1 MSKETIAKNTV
12 FLYFRMILTMLV
24 SLYTSRVILQV
35 LGIDDFGIYQTV
47 GGVVA
52 LLSFI
57 NTALSAGSSRFL
69 TFELGRNDTEKLRK
83 TFSSVLIVHIALALI
98 VVFAAE
104 TAGLW
109 FVYNKLVI
117 APNRLDAAVF
127 ALHFSVVT
135 IFFTITQVPYNASI
149 ISHERMSVYAYLSI
163 LEVCLK
169 LAVVYLLQIAEW
181 DKLKVYAVLLCI
193 VQIGIALSYRLYCK
207 CKFSECRAT
216 LSFDKAI
223 VKDVLNYSSWNL
235 LTNTA
240 AAAVVHGTTVLTNMF
255 FNPSVVAARAIANQL
270 NGAASQ
276 LVNNFRN
283 AVNPQIIKRLANDDL
298 NGSKRL
304 LLVSTKI
311 SFFLM
316 LLLCVPACLVA
327 DSLLFLWL
335 GFIPEHSV
343 AFLRLALVTALF
355 QTLSQSFYTA
365 LYAKGQ
371 IRENAIY
378 TSAFGF
384 VTIGMIYILFK
395 CGFSAV
401 SLAWCML
408 VEEILLAFVVKS
420 YLIVK
425 IADYKWSDVW
435 NVNLSCMKV
444 ALIAL
449 PIPLVTFFV
458 VSTESV
464 NEYVR
469 FLVMVLLSVL
479 SVCVSV
485 WFFGLTQEMK
495 IFIMQIFEKFKRKVS
510 PRLN

>member
-1 MSKETIAKNTV
+1 M
-12 FLYFRMILTMLV
+12 FLTMLV
-24 SLYTSRVILQV
+24 TLYTSRIILQV
-35 LGIDDFGIYQTV
+35 LGIDDYGIYQTV

-69 TFELGRNDTEKLRK
+69 TFELGRNDFDKLRR
-83 TFSSVLIVHIALALI
+83 TFSSVLIVHTALALF
-98 VVFAAE
+98 VVLVAE
-104 TAGLW
+104 TVGLW
-109 FVYNKLVI
+109 FIYNKLVI
-117 APNRLDAAVF
+117 ASNRLDAAVF

-149 ISHERMSVYAYLSI
+149 ISHEKMSVYAYLSI

-169 LAVVYLLQIAEW
+169 LAIVYLLQIAEW

-193 VQIGIALSYRLYCK
+193 VQIGIALSYRLYCR

-216 LSFDKAI
+216 LSFDKSI
-223 VKDVLNYSSWNL
+223 VKNVLNYSSWNL

-283 AVNPQIIKRLANDDL
+283 AVNPQIVKRLANEDL
-298 NGSKRL
+298 NGSKYL
-304 LLVSTKI
+304 LLLSTKI

-316 LLLCVPACLVA
+316 LLLCVPTCLVA
-327 DSLLFLWL
+327 DTLLRLWL
-335 GFIPEHSV
+335 GVIPEHSV
-343 AFLRLALVTALF
+343 SFLRLALVTTLF

-371 IRENAIY
+371 IRENAMY
-378 TSAFGF
+378 TSIIGF
-384 VTIGMIYILFK
+384 ATIGVIYILFK

-408 VEEILLAFVVKS
+408 VEEALLAIVVKS
-420 YLIVK
+420 YLVVK
-425 IADYKWSDVW
+425 IAGYMWHDILGVFWTC
-435 NVNLSCMKV
+435 LKV
-444 ALIAL
+444 SLIAL

-458 VSTESV
+458 ISTETV

-469 FLVMVLLSVL
+469 FSVMVLLSVL

-485 WFFGLTQEMK
+485 WFVGLTQEMK
-495 IFIMQIFEKFKRKVS
+495 LFIMQVYEKFKRKIK
-510 PRLN
+510 P